1 MVLHTTTRPAGEG
14 ATVGNSNLER
24 SIAVRQRLC
33 RQAVGRELQRARLEA
48 GLSIRQVGREAGV
61 DPSHIRRVELGV
73 SALSQDALVAVSA
86 VVGHDASVRLYP
98 SSGPRVRDHVQ
109 VRMLEALLGALH
121 PRWRARLEVP
131 VYRPVH
137 GVIDVVL
144 DDA

>member
-1 MVLHTTTRPAGEG
+1 MVFDTTPRPRRGG

-24 SIAVRQRLC
+24 SIVVRQRAC

-48 GLSIRQVGREAGV
+48 GLSIRRVGREAGV

-73 SALSQDALVAVSA
+73 SALSEDALVAVSA
-86 VVGHDASVRLYP
+86 VVGHDVSVRLYP

-109 VRMLEALLGALH
+109 VRMLETLLRALQ

-131 VYRPVH
+131 V
-137 GVIDVVL
+137 
-144 DDA
+144 